1 MTYIIWKDPLFYIYL
16 ILFIG
21 SAVVLVN
28 SLGDYLDL
36 EKEEVQ
42 KESDKKYDSEEVNE
56 TISDEEKDLEK
67 IVISHSND
75 EVVIKKEKE
84 NENIE
89 KIEFNDSPLFSS
101 SSADDKSEKNKE
113 PSPAVEFLMNINLSL
128 EKILSEIDL
137 NNKRISDIEKKIF
150 ESELSK
156 INALTKR
163 IDNIEEKINE
173 IFLKIDKSFSN
184 PSLSSNKTT
193 PRYIFKYLQDIID
206 DFDNIEKEVIKKRL
220 SLIISEVE
228 KEIDKND

>member
-28 SLGDYLDL
+28 SLRDYLDF
-36 EKEEVQ
+36 EKEEVK
-42 KESDKKYDSEEVNE
+42 KESDKEYDSKELNE

-67 IVISHSND
+67 IVISHSDD
-75 EVVIKKEKE
+75 EVVIKKEK
-84 NENIE
+84 ENIE

-137 NNKRISDIEKKIF
+137 NNKRISDIEKKVF

-156 INALTKR
+156 INDITKR

-184 PSLSSNKTT
+184 PSVSSSKTT
-193 PRYIFKYLQDIID
+193 PRYIFKYLQDIVD
-206 DFDNIEKEVIKKRL
+206 DFDNIEKEVIKKRIL
-220 SLIISEVE
+220 FIISEVE